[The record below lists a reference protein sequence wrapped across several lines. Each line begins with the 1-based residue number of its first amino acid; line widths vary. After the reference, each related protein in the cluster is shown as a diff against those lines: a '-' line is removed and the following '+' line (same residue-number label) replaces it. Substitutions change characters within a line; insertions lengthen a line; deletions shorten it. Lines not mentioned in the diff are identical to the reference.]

1 MKNEQVVILGSFNTN
16 NGITSFVKQNYS
28 QLKKQGW
35 QFHFINIANAKPARE
50 LSSLGHYSEVKQLKL
65 GPVKHVLDLARVLR
79 RNRKFSSV
87 IHMHLDSLHN
97 FLPLL
102 IAKFVGYKRII
113 VHAHSD
119 QRGQYSWKKEVAQKM
134 GMKICAHTATDFIAC
149 SQNAADFFYPKNIQQ
164 NDSFKIILNS
174 VNLEKFRYM
183 EVANINVRRKF
194 NINDNTFVVG
204 HCGRFNRT
212 KNHPFILRLFV
223 KVHQLLPDSVLVL
236 VGNGE
241 NFIEVK
247 KLAEKLGIM
256 ENVIFTGYIKNVSE
270 LQNIFDIFL
279 LPSLYEG
286 LSLSLLENAANG
298 TPCLL
303 SDTQSIESYLLDS
316 TYALSIKDGC
326 EKLWAD
332 KVFEVSKKHL
342 DKNQQSSINIRQ
354 LEKKGFSDENSVSA
368 LVKLYEQQ

>member
-50 LSSLGHYSEVKQLKL
+50 LASLGNYSEVKQLKL

-113 VHAHSD
+113 VHSHSD

-174 VNLEKFRYM
+174 AALNKFQYTEDANLKSRAE
-183 EVANINVRRKF
+183 F
-194 NINDNTFVVG
+194 NISKTTVVVG
-204 HCGRFNRT
+204 HCGRFNRQ
-212 KNHPFILRLFV
+212 KNHSFVLRSFA
-223 KVHQLLPDSVLVL
+223 KFHQMVPDSKLVL

-241 NFIEVK
+241 DFVK
-247 KLAEKLGIM
+247 IKDLAQKLGIGK
-256 ENVIFTGYIKNVSE
+256 NTIFTGYIDNVAE
-270 LQNIFDIFL
+270 VQNMFDIFI

-286 LSLSLLENAANG
+286 LSLSLLENSANG
-298 TPCLL
+298 TQCLL
-303 SDTQSIESYLLDS
+303 SDQQTKESYFLDS
-316 TYALSIKDGC
+316 TYKLSIKDGA
-326 EKLWAD
+326 EQTWAD
-332 KVFEVSKKHL
+332 KMFELVQQDL
-342 DKNQQSSINIRQ
+342 DKKLQSVKNIEQ
-354 LEKKGFSDENSVSA
+354 LEEMGFSEKKSVAS
-368 LVKLYEQQ
+368 LIELYEK

>member
-50 LSSLGHYSEVKQLKL
+50 LASLGHYSEVEQLKL

-119 QRGQYSWKKEVAQKM
+119 QRGQYSWKKEVAQKV

-149 SQNAADFFYPKNIQQ
+149 SQNAAEFFYPKNIQQ

-174 VNLEKFRYM
+174 VDLEKFRYM

-194 NINDNTFVVG
+194 NISDNTFVVG

-223 KVHQLLPDSVLVL
+223 KVHQLLPDSILVL
-236 VGNGE
+236 VGSGE

-270 LQNIFDIFL
+270 LQNIFDVFL

-303 SDTQSIESYLLDS
+303 SDTQSRESYLLDS
-316 TYALSIKDGC
+316 TYALSINDGC

-368 LVKLYEQQ
+368 LVNLYEQQ